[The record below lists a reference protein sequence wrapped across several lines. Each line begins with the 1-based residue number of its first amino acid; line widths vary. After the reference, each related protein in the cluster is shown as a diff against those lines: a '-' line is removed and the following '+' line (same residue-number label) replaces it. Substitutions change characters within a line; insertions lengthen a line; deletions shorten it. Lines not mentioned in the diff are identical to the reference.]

1 MFGPGF
7 VVRVSL
13 LVWHSD
19 PLFVFVLMSHP
30 RGAVGWCVNV
40 AFPGH
45 IHLFPIPYL
54 LCTTQDLAVKP
65 KTVL

>member
-7 VVRVSL
+7 VVWVSL

-19 PLFVFVLMSHP
+19 PLFVFVLMSHLL
-30 RGAVGWCVNV
+30 GAVGWCVNV

-45 IHLFPIPYL
+45 IHFFTIQT
-54 LCTTQDLAVKP
+54 CTIQD
-65 KTVL
+65 